1 MKMME
6 FRARLLRLIEFALKL
21 SQAKGLLREI
31 KAHPSVSPFL
41 VNGRIR
47 RTTPGASSHYTA
59 TFDGFREKL
68 ADPSLSLST
77 ASLPN
82 SRKRRDLL
90 TPGIGIEKKSAP
102 GRPSNYPVLSVLAH
116 EYGHALQP
124 SGHDVLKKKL
134 GRIKAARDSV
144 AQKVFPKDGEPGL
157 AKIVARGEDAAER
170 ASIAVRL
177 TAERDATLRGAGALK
192 RAGAG
197 PKEIGEYFAD
207 VSDAKGKVP
216 LDDLMHHSYQS
227 MYASAKAS
235 DPKVRRGGRRLTAPL
250 FSGSMSSFQPK
261 GG

>member
-1 MKMME
+1 
-6 FRARLLRLIEFALKL
+6 
-21 SQAKGLLREI
+21 
-31 KAHPSVSPFL
+31 
-41 VNGRIR
+41 
-47 RTTPGASSHYTA
+47 
-59 TFDGFREKL
+59 
-68 ADPSLSLST
+68 
-77 ASLPN
+77 
-82 SRKRRDLL
+82 LL

-124 SGHDVLKKKL
+124 SGHDVLKKKI

-144 AQKVFPKDGEPGL
+144 AQKVGGAGL

-227 MYASAKAS
+227 MYASAKAA
-235 DPKVRRGGRRLTAPL
+235 DPKVRRGGRRLTSPL